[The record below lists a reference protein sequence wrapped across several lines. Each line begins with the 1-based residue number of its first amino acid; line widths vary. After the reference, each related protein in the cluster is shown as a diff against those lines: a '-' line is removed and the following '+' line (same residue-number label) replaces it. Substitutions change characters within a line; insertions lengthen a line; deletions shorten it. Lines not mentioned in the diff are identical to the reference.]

1 MHQKADS
8 KKNKTGQ
15 STNQSAYLFL
25 LTAFLLFFY
34 NENIFSGESST
45 FLNSV
50 KIPHILED
58 FEKKDFSE
66 KNLLMRG
73 QSSSRPEIMMSS
85 SFVSP
90 DLNSERSLL
99 LRFPNESVML
109 PVEILFTEP
118 AQFEDYVTDITL
130 HIYSN
135 GSGGEIFL
143 LIEDSR
149 FILHSVPVSR
159 LNFSGWKKIQ
169 IRIPSEIRQNNLLL
183 HKNSDLKLLG
193 FQFNPAKTDST
204 VKEILIGI
212 DDILYSSIPKKK
224 FHPFIP
230 AGK

>member
-1 MHQKADS
+1 M
-8 KKNKTGQ
+8 NLLKTQ
-15 STNQSAYLFL
+15 AFFLYALSALFL
-25 LTAFLLFFY
+25 IFY
-34 NENIFSGESST
+34 NADLFSGESSV

-50 KIPHILED
+50 RTSFVLED

-66 KNLLMRG
+66 KNLLLRG
-73 QSSSRPEIMMSS
+73 QSFSRPEIMMSS

-90 DLNSERSLL
+90 DLNSDRSLL
-99 LRFPNESVML
+99 LRFPNESAML
-109 PVEILFTEP
+109 PVEILFAEP
-118 AQFEDYVTDITL
+118 AQFQDYVTDITL

-143 LIEDSR
+143 LLEDSR
-149 FILHSVPVSR
+149 FTLHSVPAAR

-183 HKNSDLKLLG
+183 NKNSDLKLSG
-193 FQFNPAKTDST
+193 FQFNPAKTEST

-212 DDILYSSIPKKK
+212 DDILYGSIPKKK
-224 FHPFIP
+224 LRPFVP